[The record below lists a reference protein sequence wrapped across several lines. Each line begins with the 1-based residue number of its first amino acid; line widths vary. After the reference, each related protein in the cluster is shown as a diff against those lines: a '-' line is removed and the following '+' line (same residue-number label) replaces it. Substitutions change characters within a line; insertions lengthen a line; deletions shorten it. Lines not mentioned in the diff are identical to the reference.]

1 MKLLHT
7 SDWHIGLKIETKSL
21 DETLAHFFLWLEKT
35 IIDKNIDV
43 LVVAGDIF
51 NNPFPSNSA
60 LSLYYK
66 TLYKLSQTNLKNII
80 ITGGNHDSA
89 STLNA
94 PNDLLNEMNITVI
107 GGMPENVEDLIIEVK
122 NEDKIEMV
130 VCAVPFLREKDVR
143 LSVSGADYSERI
155 KFFGDGIAKFYS
167 QVGEKVEKYKQANIP
182 VIVTG
187 HLFVND
193 VKEMPD
199 DINKLYVGGLQQLSF
214 SQLPDVFD
222 YIALGHIHKPMKVGA
237 RENVR
242 YSGSPIAMNFG
253 ENNNKNQV
261 VIVDFSDEKPKIEV
275 EFIPVFRNLVNFKG
289 TYTEIDELISNYEDN
304 KELKTWA
311 SVEIIEEKI
320 DPLLE
325 MKIQILRDI
334 SDKIEIVKLKY
345 SYTDV
350 QNEIENKFE
359 NNVSLND
366 LKPEQIFDYILD
378 NVNVEDREN
387 LRGTFNDLLN
397 NHLNEEN

>member
-7 SDWHIGLKIETKSL
+7 SDWHIGRKLETKSL
-21 DETLAHFFLWLEKT
+21 DETLSYFFLWLEKT
-35 IIDKNIDV
+35 IIEKKIDV

-66 TLYKLSQTNLKNII
+66 TLYKLSQTDLKSII
-80 ITGGNHDSA
+80 ITGGNHDSV

-94 PNDLLNEMNITVI
+94 PNDLLNEMDISVI
-107 GGMPENVEDLIIEVK
+107 GGMPENIDDLIIEIK

-143 LSVSGADYSERI
+143 LSVSGADYSQRI
-155 KFFGDGIAKFYS
+155 KLFGEGIERFYA
-167 QVGEKVEKYKQANIP
+167 QVGEKVTKYKQKNIP

-193 VKEMPD
+193 IKNMSD
-199 DINKLYVGGLQQLSF
+199 DIKELYVGGLQQLSF

-222 YIALGHIHKPMKVGA
+222 YIALGHIHKPMKVGG
-237 RENVR
+237 REDVR
-242 YSGSPIAMNFG
+242 YSGSPITMNFG
-253 ENNNKNQV
+253 ESNNKNQV
-261 VIVDFSDEKPKIEV
+261 VIVDFVDEKPKIEV
-275 EFIPVFRNLVNFKG
+275 EYIPVFRNLVSFKG
-289 TYTEIDELISNYEDN
+289 TYKEIDELISNYEDN
-304 KELKTWA
+304 NELKTWV
-311 SVEIIEEKI
+311 SIEIIEEKI

-325 MKIQILRDI
+325 MKIQTLREL

-345 SYTDV
+345 SYTDA
-350 QNEIENKFE
+350 QNEIEKKFE

-366 LKPEQIFDYILD
+366 LKPDQIFDHILD
-378 NVNVEDREN
+378 NVKEEERKN

-397 NHLNEEN
+397 NHLYEES